1 MESKRV
7 ERQIS
12 AAVSGEVEVL
22 YLVHILKKRN
32 LFFFL
37 VYFVV
42 QFIIGHQTWGPAL
55 FFFLLFPKLRSTR
68 PSISELAEFTIL
80 WTYHF
85 LVSHVRLYFHEAISP
100 AMYLQRKKVINW
112 ILLFLVS
119 DTQVFLVTSQRVLR
133 THYKVTR

>member
-1 MESKRV
+1 MESERV

-22 YLVHILKKRN
+22 YLVHILKKKES
-32 LFFFL
+32 LFLSSLFCSL
-37 VYFVV
+37 VYHWTPDL
-42 QFIIGHQTWGPAL
+42 GAGSL
-55 FFFLLFPKLRSTR
+55 FFLLFPKLRSTR

-80 WTYHF
+80 WTYPF

-119 DTQVFLVTSQRVLR
+119 DTQVFLVTS
-133 THYKVTR
+133 